1 MNNVYPNTECI
12 ENITTNKQ
20 DILLKID
27 IEGDE
32 YRLFE
37 DIINIQNKICALI
50 IELHN
55 IDLQKN
61 KIQEFISKL
70 SSQKLI
76 HTHGVY
82 FGDIDKH
89 KDPTIVELTFMHNSL
104 CKKEKIK
111 NYNLPIKGLDF
122 PNKENRDDV
131 KLFFDVS

>member
-1 MNNVYPNTECI
+1 MNYTILIFTKIKFRNLFQNYPRKNLF
-12 ENITTNKQ
+12 
-20 DILLKID
+20 ILTV
-27 IEGDE
+27 
-32 YRLFE
+32 
-37 DIINIQNKICALI
+37 N
-50 IELHN
+50 
-55 IDLQKN
+55 
-61 KIQEFISKL
+61 
-70 SSQKLI
+70 
-76 HTHGVY
+76 